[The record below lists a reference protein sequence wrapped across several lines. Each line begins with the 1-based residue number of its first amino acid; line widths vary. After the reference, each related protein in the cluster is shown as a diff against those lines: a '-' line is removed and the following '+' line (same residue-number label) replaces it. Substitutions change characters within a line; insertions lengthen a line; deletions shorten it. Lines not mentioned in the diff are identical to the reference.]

1 MKAWM
6 LDEPGTPLA
15 LRDVAQPAPRRN
27 AVAVRMEAVPLLS
40 YTRAHVEG
48 KLPYAYPP
56 GPFSPGTNGVG
67 RVEAVGEGVVSFHV
81 GQRVA
86 VNPYWIANET
96 VREPAQVLIA
106 LTGLGGD
113 SGPMLAEFPHGT
125 LREVAE
131 FPASTLIPLDG
142 LDDLPAERLAIL
154 GKFAVPFG
162 GLRRGRLAAGET
174 VIVNGATGYFGS
186 AAVLA
191 ALAMGASRVVAL
203 GRRAQPLQPL
213 VELGRGRVVPIVLSG
228 DAAHD
233 VTAIRAA
240 AGGGAN
246 LAFDMVGNA
255 TDANATLAT
264 LRSLRRGGRL
274 VLMGSM
280 LVDLPI
286 PYSEM
291 LLNNWELIGNFM
303 YTPSDYLALVAL
315 AASRQLPLASVEL
328 KTFSFAALEAAI
340 DEAGRMSGL
349 QCTVVCGD
357 SPQAWQQGGA

>member
-67 RVEAVGEGVVSFHV
+67 RVAAVGEGVMSFRV

-86 VNPYWIANET
+86 VNPYWVANET

-106 LTGLGGD
+106 LTGLGPG
-113 SGPMLAEFPHGT
+113 SEPMMAEFPHGT

-142 LDDLPAERLAIL
+142 LDDLHAERLAML
-154 GKFAVPFG
+154 GKFVVPFG

-174 VIVNGATGYFGS
+174 VVFHGAHGVFGPGAGVPPPGLGAS
-186 AAVLA
+186 AAVVRRRRLG
-191 ALAMGASRVVAL
+191 AL
-203 GRRAQPLQPL
+203 
-213 VELGRGRVVPIVLSG
+213 
-228 DAAHD
+228 
-233 VTAIRAA
+233 
-240 AGGGAN
+240 
-246 LAFDMVGNA
+246 
-255 TDANATLAT
+255 
-264 LRSLRRGGRL
+264 
-274 VLMGSM
+274 
-280 LVDLPI
+280 
-286 PYSEM
+286 
-291 LLNNWELIGNFM
+291 
-303 YTPSDYLALVAL
+303 
-315 AASRQLPLASVEL
+315 
-328 KTFSFAALEAAI
+328 
-340 DEAGRMSGL
+340 
-349 QCTVVCGD
+349 
-357 SPQAWQQGGA
+357 